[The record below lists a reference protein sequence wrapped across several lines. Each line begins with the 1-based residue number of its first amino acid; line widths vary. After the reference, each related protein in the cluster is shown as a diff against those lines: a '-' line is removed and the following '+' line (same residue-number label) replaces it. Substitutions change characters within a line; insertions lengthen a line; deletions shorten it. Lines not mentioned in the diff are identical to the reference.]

1 MQSPICLRCLKRS
14 LVPIEASLP
23 AHPAAFSTTASLSAN
38 PPKKKPAVARPT
50 QHTGKSLRLARNTRV
65 ATSRP
70 PAPGE
75 RKALRKRVVLSNT
88 NALEVHG
95 LQDLKKENSD
105 AKSLAS
111 LQGQVLGFTNES
123 VDALRALEGFKPTQ
137 GWSLF
142 RRPATVVRKETIEL
156 VELLEKVAAD
166 QPRHVERRVI
176 CGDRSSGKSVLMLQT
191 MAIAQMK
198 GWLLL
203 HFPEARDVT
212 IGHTFYHPER
222 AADGKII
229 YVQPQYTAQLLGN
242 FVKANRTTLARLRLS
257 RPHKL
262 PVPVQSSASLDQ
274 FAELGAH
281 DPELAWPVWKALM
294 IELTAPSNDDHDGH
308 RRPPIL
314 ITADGVDHFMR
325 ESAYLDAEARPIHA
339 HDLALVRDYMHFLSG
354 DTVMPNG
361 GMTLAATSGSTKP
374 TVPTLDH
381 YLEAKEAEGHVPFLQ
396 GLRDGLLNIATE
408 AKRSGQNARDVDFG
422 SLHEHLAANL
432 PQSLQDQYHHLIR
445 SIGRLHTDSTYTL
458 DTLISTLEAY
468 EPKTPQWNP
477 YMAQDTRVA
486 QVMRNA
492 GVQKVH
498 GLSKAEARGV
508 MEYYALSGM
517 VRGSVTAGLVSERWT
532 LAGSGNIGELE
543 KAVVRHRVL

>member
-23 AHPAAFSTTASLSAN
+23 AHSAAFTTTAPLSAN
-38 PPKKKPAVARPT
+38 PPKKKPAVARPS
-50 QHTGKSLRLARNTRV
+50 QRTGKSLRLTKNTRV
-65 ATSRP
+65 STSRP

-88 NALEVHG
+88 NALEVQG

-105 AKSLAS
+105 AKSLGR

-142 RRPATVVRKETIEL
+142 RRPASLVRKETIEL
-156 VELLEKVAAD
+156 VELLEKVAAG
-166 QPRHVERRVI
+166 QQGHVERRVI
-176 CGDRSSGKSVLMLQT
+176 CGDRSSGKSVLMLQI
-191 MAIAQMK
+191 MAIAQLK

-203 HFPEARDVT
+203 HFPEAKDIT

-229 YVQPQYTAQLLGN
+229 YVQPQHTAQLLGN
-242 FVKANRTTLARLRLS
+242 FVRANRAVLARLRLS
-257 RPHKL
+257 KQHKL
-262 PVPVQSSASLDQ
+262 PAPVQSNTSLDR
-274 FAELGAH
+274 FAELGAN

-294 IELTAPSNDDHDGH
+294 IELTAPSNDSQEGL

-314 ITADGVDHFMR
+314 ITADGVDHLMR

-339 HDLALVRDYMHFLSG
+339 HDLALVRDYMDFLSG
-354 DTVMPNG
+354 NSVMPHG

-381 YLEAKEAEGHVPFLQ
+381 CLEAKEAEGH
-396 GLRDGLLNIATE
+396 
-408 AKRSGQNARDVDFG
+408 
-422 SLHEHLAANL
+422 
-432 PQSLQDQYHHLIR
+432 
-445 SIGRLHTDSTYTL
+445 
-458 DTLISTLEAY
+458 
-468 EPKTPQWNP
+468 TPQWNP
-477 YMAQDTRVA
+477 YMAQDSRVA
-486 QVMRNA
+486 EVMKNV
-492 GVQKVH
+492 GVQTVH
-498 GLSKAEARGV
+498 GLNKAEARGV

-517 VRGSVTAGLVSERWT
+517 VRGSVTEGLVSERWT
-532 LAGSGNIGELE
+532 LAGSGNVGELE
-543 KAVVRHRVL
+543 RGVVRHRFL